1 MTEQKSKNK
10 GGRPRKNISEEQAAQ
25 IEALAAYIGQ
35 EHIADYLGINRDTLH
50 EIFKRQPE
58 VYQRYK
64 TGKSKAIAAVAQSLV
79 KKARDGDTA
88 SMIFFLKTQAG
99 WRETDKKDE
108 IDASTMLASAMSE
121 LAKRLPD

>member
-1 MTEQKSKNK
+1 MTEQKPIK
-10 GGRPRKNISEEQAAQ
+10 PRKTRRIINDEQASQ

-35 EHIADYLGINRDTLH
+35 EHIADYLGISKDTLQ

-64 TGKSKAIAAVAQSLV
+64 TGKAKAIAAVAQSLI

-99 WRETDKKDE
+99 WRETDKKEE